1 LGWSVPQLDVLASE
15 QKGTAMP
22 HDRCD
27 ALHDPISA
35 DASVSHRRSTG
46 LRGLACAAWV
56 VLAMVLTGCASET
69 LFQSAFNSNTI
80 GQPPAAMQAVGT
92 VKVSGAPGSVVIV
105 GPVPNSKENWVRI
118 SREVGA
124 EVPISTMDG
133 IFSQFKGDGSY
144 GFLAAL
150 FIPTGSGLATVE
162 FDTTPG
168 GSPPS
173 AGFLHLD
180 FLQNNTIR
188 INDNPALT
196 FGTFPRDQF
205 FTLSVGLD
213 ISASSAV
220 AHITLFGTG
229 ASGSFDFTIPQ
240 LNLARQYGGIR
251 LWMGFPWSGSF
262 SATDI
267 IVTRKK

>member
-1 LGWSVPQLDVLASE
+1 
-15 QKGTAMP
+15 MP
-22 HDRCD
+22 HDVCD
-27 ALHDPISA
+27 ASRDPISA
-35 DASVSHRRSTG
+35 DVSATYRRGAG
-46 LRGLACAAWV
+46 LRRLACAASAA
-56 VLAMVLTGCASET
+56 LAMVTTGCASET

-105 GPVPNSKENWVRI
+105 GPVPNSSGNWVRI
-118 SREVGA
+118 SRAVGA
-124 EVPISTMDG
+124 EVPITTMDG
-133 IFSQFKGDGSY
+133 IFSQFRGDGSY
-144 GFLAAL
+144 GFLGAL
-150 FIPTGSGLATVE
+150 FIPSGSGLATVE
-162 FDTTPG
+162 FDTTPQ

-180 FLQNNTIR
+180 FLQNNTVR
-188 INDNPALT
+188 INDNPNLT

-220 AHITLFGTG
+220 AHISLFGTG

-267 IVTRKK
+267 IVTRKR